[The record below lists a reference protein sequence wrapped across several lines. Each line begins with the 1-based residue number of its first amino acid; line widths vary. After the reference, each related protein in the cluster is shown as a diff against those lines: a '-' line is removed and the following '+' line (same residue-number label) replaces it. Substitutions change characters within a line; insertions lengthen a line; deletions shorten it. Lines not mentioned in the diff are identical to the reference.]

1 MLTQIIH
8 RKHFL
13 ANILIEELTNI
24 ANKAIDTVLELIIA
38 LIKDL
43 QSELYEYF
51 GKIFEKLVDLSMK
64 VTDIKTLEN
73 IFFCQT
79 ILFKYMWKNIVD
91 EIELHFPRF
100 QLAFTSSKS
109 YVVNFTSETFA
120 FLIRKSKSP
129 EKIFKLLSE
138 TVRNDSKMINA
149 TGLIIYETI
158 KGVQGG
164 LIDKANQFL
173 KYLLEICVENIDN
186 GHWFESIGRFL
197 ESCLDSLAVK
207 HFGVI
212 INFFLDEYPNDGLI
226 VITKIRF
233 LHQIAMHK
241 NCYFIEDI
249 EKFFKQ
255 STRLYF
261 ETKSIEQDEKSRLD
275 LLEIFESILNFKND
289 SLENDWVNDFCSKF
303 YVYDPS
309 KNSLKDLFKM
319 TSNVLC
325 SRLFRTIISKHLN
338 NVFISVLSSNSNFD
352 DYLAIEFL
360 SLVINKQHPRPD
372 CGAELLNLHRYPIE
386 HNQAVIE
393 KLFSIIHQT
402 DEPHLI
408 YHCLVILSSF
418 IDKNVEIFVQNHI
431 FKPLLTN
438 LHENLNSCEE
448 KIDAIIFKEFVIF
461 CILQHQSSNS
471 LFNQLD
477 IDDFVNVLSANPSS
491 LEILQAFDIFA
502 SFKKSITTN
511 FIDTLKDRLGKFY
524 PILEQNLSYP
534 NRMNRIVSLHS
545 INLMQFSKPSI
556 NDCDSTIFNI
566 CYQAETIPIG
576 LENYR
581 ERLRWIWKLDCK
593 YVQNYI
599 PQSINGVVFNN
610 APIYFLLGNLYE
622 NLNVLWKPIT
632 EVLATYDTHLDDTF
646 SFGDILLKHFR
657 YNQLRI
663 LGENQNPTK
672 VTLRKYLEIESDT
685 SDQNEK
691 NKPDFSNHRIWL
703 LKSFQLFPKI
713 IERKNREF
721 IDLFFEFL
729 NREFNSNHI
738 NLSNKREN
746 ICVDTNESNC
756 CDDADAGRKTIHLE
770 PISNEKV
777 IWKTFFS
784 FLEVLEKF
792 KNPKALHK
800 EKELFAMY
808 LNLLSSP
815 NSIAQHHSF
824 NCLLTYQYPF
834 LVRYR
839 DNFHRLIDNKSFKSE
854 IHSFRKF
861 DNENDNVIAV
871 EDQPEVTPFFLRIL
885 IGKMMASAGTK
896 THGKHKVDYFRSLIF
911 KLLANFDQSEQLML
925 MELIYQTLQPL
936 FQYDYYDLL
945 DKIVEFVDPKSF
957 IHFKHFQSF
966 ITTLEFL
973 MKNFGNNHQEV
984 MRLIYKI
991 LIIVASICSI
1001 LLQKSSRFQLKT
1013 FIIDKLK
1020 TIRTH
1025 CFKVAC
1031 YFFQNFPSY
1040 PLTTSEIDVF
1050 FETLIKPL
1058 MPSLHLESLNFPSP
1072 LMRLFKIWT
1081 ENNNYFRLLRK
1092 SFDYDGIEQKRC
1104 AIDSIIKIY
1113 SDQRASKVTISFIN
1127 VMIENLLESDDS
1139 RSVEDLSVAEKSGE
1153 IDAVDVPGSSLLM
1166 PYLSKIIQRIQYN
1179 YTAKSMNCK
1188 SNYTLQE
1195 INILARLSVHVKDV
1209 NDSQSIIKLLMRS
1222 LSNQKK
1228 KFDEDKEI
1236 FIFKILCRLSKN
1248 LQPSNFF
1255 ELLDL
1260 INNLFIIIDR
1270 PVPRRELCKI
1280 LMSLSLLNCEF
1291 KPMANFIIDLNAYNP
1306 RFPEEPDYDLRIET
1320 FKKIFAHIDQYQNTT
1335 DFTQLQL
1342 QFFKLL
1348 CLNCAFFIRN
1358 HDDLGLKEFSSNTIV
1373 NVCRLFQDGT
1383 EKIFNEFVVELIFC
1397 RIISKGL
1404 GDSRESACN
1413 EFITILAKLIRMFPS
1428 KNKLID
1434 QLSILCNDEDEEI
1447 DFWNNIKHIQLH
1459 RRARALNRLLQ
1470 NQFLFDSLSTGRVFS
1485 KFLIPIVERFV
1496 LKSKEYSH
1504 LGLLKASIE
1513 AFAKFIQ
1520 YCCWSKFDL
1529 TLTYYIKQLFEEKID
1544 AKIAIQI
1551 ISSLLENF
1559 TFLHSDDVRMVEST
1573 LDENDLQ
1580 KLALVYNLDSAMNHR
1595 KSSQSIQ
1602 KLNRKARAKSI
1613 QKSKETTNLEPSE
1626 EQMQI
1631 DEKSIQPAKIFDKD
1645 LMEKRKIYESFC
1657 GKLLPLLHR
1666 CLHHKLEQ
1674 DDYHDLNKIN
1684 LEDDEDKSILTI
1696 QLCLPVVK
1704 LLQSIHIDRRVF
1716 DCNLN
1721 SIVLRLCQFLQSKSF
1736 KIRQSARKILVKII
1750 EIIGPKYFRPIFFEL
1765 KVLLSRGFQRHV
1777 SIFTVNSLLQKLI
1790 PQLSGGD
1797 LDDCYKD
1804 LIELCQA
1811 ELFGQLSEEKE
1822 ISKIVTKTV
1831 EAKSTRSYEIYQTMA
1846 QFASENSLP
1855 IIIESIKTSLHEA
1868 HDYQTLKKI
1877 EKILNS
1883 ISIGLIKKRDC
1894 NLTKEQIEVLLQNAE
1909 NHVEEFM
1916 QPSMS
1921 NECGGGGVGPTV
1933 PNMAIY
1939 GLLKA
1944 IIIRKLKFKELHIL
1958 MEKLF
1963 ILILTTEIDG
1973 LRSQATELYIKYL
1986 LEYPIEPNRFKGKL
2000 LDLVKRAG
2008 YDHIVGRKA
2017 VLLILKSVIANLS
2030 TDLLLSLKEKLFG
2043 ELSTCLACET
2053 IDECLKLLNEIIAK
2067 LLMKFT
2073 QQDRDDLFTR
2083 FVLHWM
2089 SSSNRFELLGCR
2101 SMNIF
2106 IECERKNFESKIPKC
2121 LELIASKFDVER
2133 FQILLERN
2141 LDNVREDYDGRVI
2154 NENLTKTNQ
2163 KQWKHNL
2170 LCCYLNFVRKFLI
2183 IFDQERIISLIKH
2196 QNSKE
2201 NFSRILRSITIIVGY
2216 QSNSICDLCLEIFE
2230 KYFLLF
2236 DPSEFVSNRHQN
2248 NPFIESNRN
2257 ETKSTECMFLFD
2269 DTRNELCDLV
2279 LKFCLVLR
2287 DLHHSSINSD
2297 RLIKILIYIAQ
2308 IFIRFDSDDSEMS
2321 QNNENG
2327 MDTINK
2333 SKSVRPS
2340 KNYLLWLIKKLL
2352 KEINFE
2358 IKLKPDRVE
2367 KRIFFIKWI
2376 AAVSLKLGHDR
2387 IQAYL
2392 PYFLPILCRED
2403 ISASI
2408 SSNSSMINH
2417 RSSISKMAS
2426 SDHDDLKN
2434 LAKQVLQM
2442 IRSMMDSDKF
2452 IDFYNQIRNEIFH
2465 RRLARRKQR
2474 AQQVCVLFVFPLSF

>member
-1 MLTQIIH
+1 MI
-8 RKHFL
+8 
-13 ANILIEELTNI
+13 
-24 ANKAIDTVLELIIA
+24 
-38 LIKDL
+38 
-43 QSELYEYF
+43 
-51 GKIFEKLVDLSMK
+51 
-64 VTDIKTLEN
+64 
-73 IFFCQT
+73 
-79 ILFKYMWKNIVD
+79 
-91 EIELHFPRF
+91 
-100 QLAFTSSKS
+100 SSLNKS
-109 YVVNFTSETFA
+109 YS
-120 FLIRKSKSP
+120 
-129 EKIFKLLSE
+129 
-138 TVRNDSKMINA
+138 
-149 TGLIIYETI
+149 
-158 KGVQGG
+158 
-164 LIDKANQFL
+164 
-173 KYLLEICVENIDN
+173 
-186 GHWFESIGRFL
+186 RF
-197 ESCLDSLAVK
+197 
-207 HFGVI
+207 
-212 INFFLDEYPNDGLI
+212 FFLNY
-226 VITKIRF
+226 
-233 LHQIAMHK
+233 
-241 NCYFIEDI
+241 
-249 EKFFKQ
+249 
-255 STRLYF
+255 
-261 ETKSIEQDEKSRLD
+261 
-275 LLEIFESILNFKND
+275 
-289 SLENDWVNDFCSKF
+289 
-303 YVYDPS
+303 
-309 KNSLKDLFKM
+309 
-319 TSNVLC
+319 
-325 SRLFRTIISKHLN
+325 
-338 NVFISVLSSNSNFD
+338 
-352 DYLAIEFL
+352 
-360 SLVINKQHPRPD
+360 
-372 CGAELLNLHRYPIE
+372 
-386 HNQAVIE
+386 
-393 KLFSIIHQT
+393 
-402 DEPHLI
+402 
-408 YHCLVILSSF
+408 
-418 IDKNVEIFVQNHI
+418 
-431 FKPLLTN
+431 
-438 LHENLNSCEE
+438 
-448 KIDAIIFKEFVIF
+448 
-461 CILQHQSSNS
+461 
-471 LFNQLD
+471 
-477 IDDFVNVLSANPSS
+477 SANPSS

-593 YVQNYI
+593 YIQNYI

-1260 INNLFIIIDR
+1260 INNLFITIDR

-1883 ISIGLIKKRDC
+1883 ISIGLISNECLSIDFQLKFLNSIIASVVNEMSLKDSNRSEEEQNNFIKKQRLNSLIIPEKSLHRVNQISKINKSSHHHILTNFALNCYLQMLKGKKFLSYGSSSSSSFQYDCDLLRNSVRYFQHFLQSNDLTVVSTSLECILLFKSKFSTLIAMNDDCWESILMQIFRLIQKHSGMNDGNNRLIHLCFKATAFFVLEKRDC

-2279 LKFCLVLR
+2279 LKFCLVLH